1 MAWAKPQSRRT
12 LGQVYAGHDLFVYVG
27 QVPDISV
34 HQHPAPA
41 LCLGLRQPFEIADAE
56 TGLSGFHDNVLVPA
70 ESRSPA
76 MLSRGEPMGFVF
88 VGADHASYQT
98 LRRLAG
104 ERPTPG
110 AVPNGERLRDVLHW
124 AYAESPDF
132 NSLMEQMA
140 LLLPEPT
147 EPLMDERVRR
157 ALQIMGQDLSGR
169 MTLEDV
175 AARVYLS
182 PTRLVHL
189 FKRETGLTFRRYR
202 LWVRVMVG
210 VNVLGHEEPM
220 PVTLTRLA
228 LTVGF
233 ADLAHLSRTFR
244 QNFGLRPTS
253 VLRMDGSL
261 TVHTPFNTPVA
272 V

>member
-1 MAWAKPQSRRT
+1 MAWGRPQPRRT
-12 LGQVYAGHDLFVYVG
+12 LGQVYAGRNLFIYVG

-41 LCLGLRQPFEIADAE
+41 LCVGLRRPFEIADAE

-70 ESRSPA
+70 EARSPA

-88 VGADHASYQT
+88 VGADHPSYQP

-110 AVPNGERLRDVLHW
+110 AVPQGDRLRDVLYQ
-124 AYAESPDF
+124 AYQEAPDF
-132 NSLMEQMA
+132 NTLIARVQP
-140 LLLPEPT
+140 LLPEPID
-147 EPLMDERVRR
+147 PPMDERVRK
-157 ALQIMGQDLSGR
+157 ALEIMGQDLSGR

-182 PTRLVHL
+182 PTRLIHL

-210 VNVLGHEEPM
+210 VNVLGQDEPM

-228 LTVGF
+228 LAVGF

-244 QNFGLRPTS
+244 QNFGIRPTS

-261 TVHTPFNTPVA
+261 TVHTPSNAPVA